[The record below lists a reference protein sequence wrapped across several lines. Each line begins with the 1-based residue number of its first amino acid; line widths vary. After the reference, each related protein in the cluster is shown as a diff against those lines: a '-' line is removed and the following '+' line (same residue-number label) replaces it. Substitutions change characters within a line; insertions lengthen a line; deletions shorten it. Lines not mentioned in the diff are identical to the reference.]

1 MFFFII
7 INVLLCLIRYVYLY
21 SGQVVHKAYPAEPV
35 GVVCR
40 VDGLYQ
46 VIEYSEIQ
54 PETAE
59 LRGPGGELLFSAG
72 NICNHFFTRG
82 FLKEVAEYV
91 VDIQF

>member
-1 MFFFII
+1 M
-7 INVLLCLIRYVYLY
+7 VD
-21 SGQVVHKAYPAEPV
+21 KAYPAEPV

-54 PETAE
+54 PETSE

-91 VDIQF
+91 IDKQF

>member
-1 MFFFII
+1 MFTIIKLLLFIA
-7 INVLLCLIRYVYLY
+7 LISCVYLY
-21 SGQVVHKAYPAEPV
+21 SAQVVDKAYPAEPV

-82 FLKEVAEYV
+82 FLKDVAEYV
-91 VDIQF
+91 VDIQL

>member
-1 MFFFII
+1 M
-7 INVLLCLIRYVYLY
+7 
-21 SGQVVHKAYPAEPV
+21 SKAYPAEPV

-54 PETAE
+54 PDTAE
-59 LRGPGGELLFSAG
+59 LQDPRGELLFSAG

-82 FLKEVAEYV
+82 FLQEVTTYV
-91 VDIQF
+91 SNILHIIHNI